1 MYLSLC
7 LFSLASSPLIFAEDT
22 TQAEQT
28 EIETES
34 STTDTVPLREKISS
48 KVSHLQTQLKV
59 DASAAQAEEVKDPFQ
74 SWNRKVY
81 QFNDAIDQAVV
92 R

>member
-1 MYLSLC
+1 MHRSIYLSLC

-34 STTDTVPLREKISS
+34 STTTDTVPLREKNI
-48 KVSHLQTQLKV
+48 
-59 DASAAQAEEVKDPFQ
+59 FQ
-74 SWNRKVY
+74 GESPANPAKSRC
-81 QFNDAIDQAVV
+81 
-92 R
+92 